1 MLRSAWTVAC
11 VYLAFSAGSALAQ
24 SPFLEPP
31 LDRRVEG
38 YQAVGGRV
46 GSFAILPS
54 AIVSGVYDGNVFA
67 TSRGRQDD
75 YVLDMRPEIVARSG
89 WSRHLLEF
97 RMGGQI
103 LEFDRFSSENQA
115 NFFAGANGHYEI
127 ASDMRVVAF
136 TNYAHS
142 HEARGTGN
150 SFELFDKP
158 IAYDRVEG
166 GALLHKT
173 FNRLWTE
180 VGGSAR
186 ADTYQNTTLNGVVV
200 DQQYRNVTVTEAVNR
215 TGYEV
220 SPKTS
225 LFVETAY
232 GWRDYEDTTFDN
244 QGYRVL
250 GGVQMEAS
258 RILRGEVSGG
268 WMSYSGEGAANVGSV
283 DTYSYRARVFWEPT
297 TLILVAITGGRDV
310 GVSAEGGK
318 SLTVTS
324 DLGVRVDYELLRN
337 LILTGRFGYQF
348 TDYLGSSRRDEL
360 RKAEFLTEYLMSRT
374 WSLVGSYAFTDFDST
389 TADLDYS
396 KHVVSLGVRARY

>member
-1 MLRSAWTVAC
+1 MAC
-11 VYLAFSAGSALAQ
+11 VYLASSAGPALAQ
-24 SPFLEPP
+24 SAYAEPP

-38 YQAVGGRV
+38 YQAVGGRI

-54 AIVSGVYDGNVFA
+54 AVVSGVYDGNVFA
-67 TSRGRQDD
+67 TSRGKQDD
-75 YVLDMRPEIVARSG
+75 YVLDVRPEIVARSG
-89 WSRHLLEF
+89 WSRHALEF
-97 RMGGQI
+97 KVGGEI
-103 LEFDRFSSENQA
+103 LEFARFSSENQA
-115 NFFAGANGHYEI
+115 NYFAGANGHYDI
-127 ASDMRVVAF
+127 ASDMRLVAF

-150 SFELFDKP
+150 SFELFDRP
-158 IAYDRVEG
+158 VEYDRVEG
-166 GALLHKT
+166 GAMLQKT

-200 DQQYRNVTVTEAVNR
+200 DQHYRDVTITEAVNR

-232 GWRDYEDTTFDN
+232 GWRDYEDTTFNN
-244 QGYRVL
+244 QGYRIL

-258 RILRGEVSGG
+258 RVLRGEVSGG
-268 WMSYSGEGAANVGSV
+268 WMSYSGEGAGNVGSV

-360 RKAEFLTEYLMSRT
+360 WKAEFLAEYLMSRT
-374 WSLVGSYAFTDFDST
+374 WSLVSSYAFTDFDST